1 MFVYQQPVRL
11 PVMTIGGKSS
21 YPAGGAGHAPAVST
35 NALPDS
41 WSEAACAGTES
52 AISKPAINMT
62 TNASRRVFLSTV
74 SLLKGT
80 HGDEMS
86 YRPRQPQNPS
96 GQSRDRRAGRIGTS
110 PASSSVPP
118 AEATPDAA
126 QEGNAV
132 RICPLAGTHQ
142 RAAAEHAADSPR
154 GPWPCVTQY
163 RTRVC
168 AGEIENV
175 CRLYGDRRRCGVH
188 RAATPPI

>member
-74 SLLKGT
+74 FLRLRTEHPKLLRQALSLSQEAGGLVA
-80 HGDEMS
+80 ERMS
-86 YRPRQPQNPS
+86 LGARVATTI
-96 GQSRDRRAGRIGTS
+96 RAGRTVKVMR
-110 PASSSVPP
+110 AVMVRRMDPP
-118 AEATPDAA
+118 RDDTNP
-126 QEGNAV
+126 
-132 RICPLAGTHQ
+132 
-142 RAAAEHAADSPR
+142 
-154 GPWPCVTQY
+154 
-163 RTRVC
+163 
-168 AGEIENV
+168 
-175 CRLYGDRRRCGVH
+175 
-188 RAATPPI
+188 